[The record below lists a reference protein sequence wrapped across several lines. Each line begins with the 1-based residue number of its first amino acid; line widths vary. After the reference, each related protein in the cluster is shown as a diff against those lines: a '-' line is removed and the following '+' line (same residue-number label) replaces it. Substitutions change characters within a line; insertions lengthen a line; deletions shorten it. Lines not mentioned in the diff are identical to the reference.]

1 MGEMVAVNIVIKSIR
16 RLMGWCPNVKTLE
29 TGSSISSANFEAN
42 DQSEGEKT
50 RSPNAPSQHSRLD
63 IQLLLLPIIFIPIY
77 IKLFQKGI
85 NMEAFLLGL
94 LLSLP
99 IYLLGWKK
107 QIHQYDA
114 VKKNPVVSPSFRK
127 TLACVVLFLF
137 LGFTLLMAFLPYI
150 SSHAAYLFNDQV
162 LSSFTSGTLILMWS
176 FYFQL
181 IYWEK
186 KNHMKMYVKRER
198 GKQKLYI
205 LGEKGREL

>member
-1 MGEMVAVNIVIKSIR
+1 MSLKVENIKKF
-16 RLMGWCPNVKTLE
+16 MGWCPNAKAFE
-29 TGSSISSANFEAN
+29 TGSRNSFANFGAN
-42 DQSEGEKT
+42 NQSEGEKEKNPT
-50 RSPNAPSQHSRLD
+50 VPGQHSSLD
-63 IQLLLLPIIFIPIY
+63 IHLLVLPIIFTPVY

-85 NMEAFLLGL
+85 NTEAFLLGL

-107 QIHQYDA
+107 QMHQYNA
-114 VKKNPVVSPSFRK
+114 VKRNPVVSPSFRK

-137 LGFTLLMAFLPYI
+137 LSFTLLMAFLPYI
-150 SSHAAYLFNDQV
+150 SSRTAYFFNDQV

-186 KNHMKMYVKRER
+186 KNHMKMYVKREK
-198 GKQKLYI
+198 GKQKLYV
-205 LGEKGREL
+205 LGEKEREL

>member
-1 MGEMVAVNIVIKSIR
+1 VSLKVENIKKF
-16 RLMGWCPNVKTLE
+16 MGWCPNAKAFE
-29 TGSSISSANFEAN
+29 TGSRNSFANFGAN
-42 DQSEGEKT
+42 NQSEGEKEKNPT
-50 RSPNAPSQHSRLD
+50 VPGQHSSLD
-63 IQLLLLPIIFIPIY
+63 IHLLVLPIIFTPVY

-85 NMEAFLLGL
+85 NTEAFLLGL

-107 QIHQYDA
+107 QMHQYNA
-114 VKKNPVVSPSFRK
+114 VKRNPVVSPSFRK

-137 LGFTLLMAFLPYI
+137 LSFTLLMAFLPYI
-150 SSHAAYLFNDQV
+150 SSRTAYFFNDQV

>member
-1 MGEMVAVNIVIKSIR
+1 MGEMVAVNTVIKSIR

-114 VKKNPVVSPSFRK
+114 VKKKSCRFSF
-127 TLACVVLFLF
+127 L
-137 LGFTLLMAFLPYI
+137 
-150 SSHAAYLFNDQV
+150 
-162 LSSFTSGTLILMWS
+162 
-176 FYFQL
+176 
-181 IYWEK
+181 
-186 KNHMKMYVKRER
+186 
-198 GKQKLYI
+198 
-205 LGEKGREL
+205 

>member
-1 MGEMVAVNIVIKSIR
+1 MSNKTFVFDQIKK
-16 RLMGWCPNVKTLE
+16 LMGWCPNAKALE
-29 TGSSISSANFEAN
+29 TGLRISSANFEAN
-42 DQSEGEKT
+42 DQSEGEKAKNPT
-50 RSPNAPSQHSRLD
+50 VSSQHSKLD
-63 IQLLLLPIIFIPIY
+63 IQLLLLPIIFTPVY
-77 IKLFQKGI
+77 IKLLQNGI
-85 NMEAFLLGL
+85 NTEAFLLGL

-107 QIHQYDA
+107 QMHQYDA
-114 VKKNPVVSPSFRK
+114 VKRNPVVSPSFRK

-176 FYFQL
+176 FYLQL

-186 KNHMKMYVKRER
+186 KNHMKMYVKREK
-198 GKQKLYI
+198 GQQKLYV
-205 LGEKGREL
+205 LEEKEREL